1 MKRTVGSLMAAL
13 GLAIVLGVSPLAG
26 AADEPKPAAPA
37 KAEATVKAEVTG
49 TVEAA
54 PADAKALAEKRKAAT
69 DRAVAFILAKQNPN
83 GSWGDEKT
91 GVGVNGLCAQALL
104 FAGKTVKDEPVKKA
118 VDLLV
123 KAQKDDGGIY
133 DDGGLANYCTCIA
146 VQVLVKADKEAY
158 APAIKKALAYLTKHQ
173 WDDTESVDKQE
184 KADKNDPRFGGAGY
198 GKSARPDLSNTQ
210 YFADALQAAGVPKDD
225 PAWARM
231 LVFVS
236 RCQARSE
243 SNDSAVTKVV
253 TTDDGGFV
261 YSVAGGGES
270 KANTV
275 DLPDGRKGLRSYG
288 SMTYAGF
295 KSMLYASVSKD
306 DPRVKAALEWIQK
319 HWGFDENPEMGQ
331 SGLYYYY
338 QTSAK
343 ALKAFGQ
350 DKVLDARKR
359 PHDWR
364 AEITEAL
371 LKRQKD
377 DGSWTNPAD
386 RWFEGFPLVPTAYA
400 VLAMSDCE

>member
-1 MKRTVGSLMAAL
+1 MKLATGALLAAL
-13 GLAIVLGVSPLAG
+13 GLTIILGASYTAR
-26 AADEPKPAAPA
+26 AADEPKPAPAA
-37 KAEATVKAEVTG
+37 KAEVVAPAT
-49 TVEAA
+49 EAA
-54 PADAKALAEKRKAAT
+54 PADSKALAEKRKAAIAK
-69 DRAVAFILAKQNPN
+69 AVAFLLAKQNPD
-83 GSWGDEKT
+83 GSWGDAKA
-91 GVGVNGLCAQALL
+91 GVGVTGLATQALL

-118 VDLLV
+118 VELIV
-123 KAQKDDGGIY
+123 KTQKEDGGIY

-158 APAIKKALAYLTKHQ
+158 AAPIKKAMAFLTKHQ
-173 WDDTESVDKQE
+173 WDDVESVDKQE

-236 RCQARSE
+236 RCQANSE
-243 SNDSAVTKVV
+243 TNDSAITKIVTQ
-253 TTDDGGFV
+253 DDGGFV
-261 YSVAGGGES
+261 YSTAES
-270 KANTV
+270 KATV

-295 KSMLYASVSKD
+295 KSMLYASVSKN
-306 DPRVKAALEWIQK
+306 DPRVKAALVWIQK
-319 HWGFDENPEMGQ
+319 HWGFEENPEMGQ

-343 ALKAFGQ
+343 ALKAFGE
-350 DKVLDARKR
+350 DKVLDARQR

-364 AEITEAL
+364 AEITESL

-377 DGSWTNPAD
+377 DGSWTNPSD
-386 RWFEGFPLVPTAYA
+386 RWFEGNPLIPTSYSVVA
-400 VLAMSDCE
+400 LADCE

>member
-1 MKRTVGSLMAAL
+1 MKRTIGALIAGL
-13 GLAIVLGVSPLAG
+13 GLAMVLGISYTAG
-26 AADEPKPAAPA
+26 AADEPKPAPPV
-37 KAEATVKAEVTG
+37 KAEAATATAETA
-49 TVEAA
+49 T
-54 PADAKALAEKRKAAT
+54 ADAKALAEKRKAAVAK
-69 DRAVAFILAKQNPN
+69 AVAFILAKQNPN
-83 GSWGDEKT
+83 GSWGDEKAGIGVT
-91 GVGVNGLCAQALL
+91 GLATQALL

-118 VDLLV
+118 VDLIV
-123 KAQKDDGGIY
+123 KTQKEDGGIY

-158 APAIKKALAYLTKHQ
+158 AAPIKKAMAFLTKHQ
-173 WDDTESVDKQE
+173 WDDVESVDKQE

-236 RCQARSE
+236 RCQANSE
-243 SNDSAVTKVV
+243 TNDSAVTKIV

-306 DPRVKAALEWIQK
+306 DPRVKAALAWIQK

-343 ALKAFGQ
+343 ALKAFG
-350 DKVLDARKR
+350 KKEVLDARQR

-364 AEITEAL
+364 AEITESI

-377 DGSWTNPAD
+377 DGSWANPAD
-386 RWFEGFPLVPTAYA
+386 RWFEGFPLVPTAYS
-400 VLAMSDCE
+400 VLALSDCE